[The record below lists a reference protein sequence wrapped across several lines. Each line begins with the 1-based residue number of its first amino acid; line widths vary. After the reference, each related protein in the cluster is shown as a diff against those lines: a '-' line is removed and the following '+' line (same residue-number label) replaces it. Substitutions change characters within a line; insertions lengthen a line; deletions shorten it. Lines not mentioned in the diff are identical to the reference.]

1 MRISRAKL
9 QQIIREEVGKLAERK
24 PAEDKRGPEDEE
36 PLEEEETLEEDED
49 TLEEGGLGDDLGDD
63 ESGAESYYYRT
74 DRPQD
79 GGGRTDLGRRGYG
92 GGDSRM
98 GRTRSW
104 DDIRDRDP
112 GPFEEG
118 KKLTKEA
125 VKRLV
130 RQMIKEM
137 NK

>member
-24 PAEDKRGPEDEE
+24 PAEDKRGPEEE
-36 PLEEEETLEEDED
+36 EALEETEELEENEDALEEDY
-49 TLEEGGLGDDLGDD
+49 DLRDPD
-63 ESGAESYYYRT
+63 YYHST

-79 GGGRTDLGRRGYG
+79 VGGRSNLGGRER
-92 GGDSRM
+92 GDSY
-98 GRTRSW
+98 
-104 DDIRDRDP
+104 RDRNKGRDKDY
-112 GPFEEG
+112 GPYEESLN

-130 RQMIKEM
+130 KQMIKEM
-137 NK
+137 NR